1 MPWSKTEG
9 PHYLGQ
15 LGLSDKCRSIKMLV
29 VRGIFDLHMSCL
41 KFRKPY
47 KVHKNHRFTV
57 DSISVHTDF

>member
-9 PHYLGQ
+9 PYYLEQ

-41 KFRKPY
+41 KFSKPL
-47 KVHKNHRFTV
+47 KVEGA
-57 DSISVHTDF
+57 